1 MQEKFS
7 ITEILQAVDTLTNK
21 SIELDQK
28 IDSTLD
34 PQTEKIILQAEE
46 FLNKKQKKNNEKKI
60 TKVNEDIYQLNEEIP
75 YLLKDEK
82 QKEQ

>member
-34 PQTEKIILQAEE
+34 PQTEKIILQAEA

-60 TKVNEDIYQLNEEIP
+60 TKVNEDTYQLNEEIP

-82 QKEQ
+82 

>member
-60 TKVNEDIYQLNEEIP
+60 SKVKEDIYQLNEEIP

>member
-28 IDSTLD
+28 IDSALD

-60 TKVNEDIYQLNEEIP
+60 TKVNEDTYQLNEEIP

-82 QKEQ
+82 

>member
-60 TKVNEDIYQLNEEIP
+60 SKVKENIYQLNEEIP

-82 QKEQ
+82 

>member
-60 TKVNEDIYQLNEEIP
+60 SKVKEDIYQLNEEIP

-82 QKEQ
+82 

>member
-28 IDSTLD
+28 IDSALD

-60 TKVNEDIYQLNEEIP
+60 TKVNEHIYQLNEEIP

-82 QKEQ
+82 

>member
-28 IDSTLD
+28 IDSALD
-34 PQTEKIILQAEE
+34 PQTEK
-46 FLNKKQKKNNEKKI
+46 
-60 TKVNEDIYQLNEEIP
+60 
-75 YLLKDEK
+75 
-82 QKEQ
+82 

>member
-28 IDSTLD
+28 IDSALD

-82 QKEQ
+82 

>member
-21 SIELDQK
+21 SIEMDQK

-60 TKVNEDIYQLNEEIP
+60 TKDNEDIYQLNEEIP

>member
-82 QKEQ
+82 